1 MFVRLRRQDTR
12 ARVSMSVRALKSEVS
27 CGVDEKSVGRALSA
41 PPSKA
46 PCIKTPVNP
55 GRFVRIVEITIVKSH
70 AQIIPNAA
78 TYISAIR
85 VM

>member
-1 MFVRLRRQDTR
+1 
-12 ARVSMSVRALKSEVS
+12 MSVRVLKSEVS

-41 PPSKA
+41 PPSNA

-55 GRFVRIVEITIVKSH
+55 GRFVSNVVTTIVESH
-70 AQIIPNAA
+70 AQIILNAA